1 MNTKHLSRS
10 LMDLVDEGLYPKNQ
24 LYGEINLRRVAYLT
38 RNKIYDLIVE
48 IICLIKK
55 NKSIKE
61 EFNLLKKRINIHVM
75 QLQKLNIK
83 KCETHKNYFNMLI
96 DAIFQLK
103 KYSIK
108 EYLQVKNSK

>member
-1 MNTKHLSRS
+1 
-10 LMDLVDEGLYPKNQ
+10 MDLVDEGLYPKNQ
-24 LYGEINLRRVAYLT
+24 LYGEINLRRISFLV

-55 NKSIKE
+55 NKSIVE
-61 EFNLLKKRINIHVM
+61 EFYLLKKRMNIHIT
-75 QLQKLNIK
+75 QLKKLNIK
-83 KCETHKNYFNMLI
+83 NWETHQNFFNMLI

-108 EYLQVKNSK
+108 EYLHGLK